1 MRNLLN
7 FLAKYNHVIV
17 FVFLES
23 IALYLLFGVND
34 YHNIRFYKGLRSTT
48 VGLEKQMSKVHNYFN
63 LQEINDRLVEEN
75 TSLRDSLSLYKS
87 LQTTASFSVDD
98 SVSNRRFVYIPT
110 KVINNSTNRQKN
122 FITIN
127 KGQKNGI
134 EKDMAVVSDNG
145 IVGIVVATSPNY
157 SIVMSLLNI
166 DMRISAKI
174 KSNGYF
180 GSLTWEGEGYEFAS
194 LSEIPQHVQL
204 HVGDSIVTSGY
215 SSIFPED
222 VMIGVIS
229 NFESY
234 GGDFYDIT
242 VKLSVDFK
250 KLNNVYVVFNLGAV
264 EQISLENSIND

>member
-23 IALYLLFGVND
+23 IALYLLFGIND
-34 YHNIRFYKGLRSTT
+34 YHNIRFYKGLRGTT
-48 VGLEKQMSKVHNYFN
+48 VGLEKRMSKVRNYFN
-63 LQEINDRLVEEN
+63 LQEINDQLVEEN
-75 TSLRDSLSLYKS
+75 TSLKDSLSLLKS
-87 LQTTASFSVDD
+87 LQITESYAIDD
-98 SVSNRRFVYIPT
+98 SASNRRFVYIPS

-122 FITIN
+122 FITID

-134 EKDMAVVSDNG
+134 EKDMAVISDSG
-145 IVGIVVATSPNY
+145 IVGIIVATSPNY
-157 SIVMSLLNI
+157 SIAMSLLNI
-166 DMRISAKI
+166 DMRISAKV

-180 GSLTWEGEGYEFAS
+180 GSLTWNGENYDFAS

-204 HVGDSIVTSGY
+204 YVGDTVVTSGY

-222 VMIGVIS
+222 VSIGVIS
-229 NFESY
+229 DFESY

-250 KLNNVYVVFNLGAV
+250 KLNNVYVVFNQGAL
-264 EQISLENSIND
+264 EQITLESSVND